1 MILDLRQLFSQGMEK
16 LEFDFPF
23 SLSQVEMGGSHPIPG
38 PIRAA
43 GAIVNRAGIVTC
55 EYWVYYTLDVLCDRC
70 LQPIKREVEQA
81 FSHVLVTELENEEDE
96 GEDFFLV
103 EDQRLDMEQLAADD
117 ILLNLPTKNLCDPQ
131 CKGLC
136 PICGANLNEGDCGCE
151 SRQVDPRLAALQA
164 LLDADDE

>member
-1 MILDLRQLFSQGMEK
+1 MILDLRQLFSQGVEK
-16 LEFDFPF
+16 LEFDFSF

-43 GAIVNRAGIVTC
+43 GAVVNRAGIVLC
-55 EYWVYYTLDVLCDRC
+55 EYRVYYTLDVLCDRC
-70 LQPIKREVEQA
+70 LRPIKRDCEQA

-96 GEDFFLV
+96 GEDFLLV

-117 ILLNLPTKNLCDPQ
+117 ILLSLPTKNLCDPQ

-151 SRQVDPRLAALQA
+151 SRQIDPRLAALQA